1 MRGKT
6 TKLLESDIV
15 GQAVKDA
22 FLKLDPRVQW
32 RNLVMFVVE
41 IGAFLTTLIA
51 LGDVLTGGNFKFDI
65 QIGIWLWFTV
75 LFANFS
81 EALAEGRGKAQAES
95 LRMARSEA
103 LANRLRHDGSIE
115 QIPALDLRKGDL
127 FVVNNGEIIPGDGE
141 ITEGTALVDES
152 AVTGESA
159 PVVREPGSTLRGVTG
174 GTKVISGKIT
184 ARVTAE
190 PGETFLD
197 QMISMVENAKRQ
209 KTPNERALEILL
221 IGMTAIF
228 LIVVG
233 TLVPFANY
241 VGVGIS
247 IVVLVSLL
255 VCLIPTT
262 IGGLLPAIGI
272 AGMERLLQN
281 NVIALSGRGV
291 EASGNVDLVLMD

>member
-6 TKLLESDIV
+6 TKLLQSDIV

-41 IGAFLTTLIA
+41 IGAFSTLLIA

-65 QIGIWLWFTV
+65 QISIWLWFTV

-95 LRMARSEA
+95 LRSARSEA
-103 LANRLRHDGSIE
+103 MANRLLHDGSIE

-127 FVVNNGEIIPGDGE
+127 FVVDNGEIIPGDGE

-174 GTKVISGKIT
+174 G
-184 ARVTAE
+184 
-190 PGETFLD
+190 
-197 QMISMVENAKRQ
+197 
-209 KTPNERALEILL
+209 
-221 IGMTAIF
+221 
-228 LIVVG
+228 
-233 TLVPFANY
+233 
-241 VGVGIS
+241 
-247 IVVLVSLL
+247 
-255 VCLIPTT
+255 
-262 IGGLLPAIGI
+262 
-272 AGMERLLQN
+272 
-281 NVIALSGRGV
+281 
-291 EASGNVDLVLMD
+291 